1 MPAKVG
7 AEPGGIMHI
16 GIKALFVTGGKVY
29 IVAEKG
35 DIFPVPS
42 PPRLSLALERIKE
55 NGYSEPFFDVSRA
68 QIVCES
74 ASAIFALRRM
84 LWQLLPPEVAGKIIP
99 LPTTQQIPVERK
111 LALVVGE

>member
-1 MPAKVG
+1 MFKEIHG
-7 AEPGGIMHI
+7 LLISDG
-16 GIKALFVTGGKVY
+16 KLF

-55 NGYSEPFFDVSRA
+55 NGYPKPFLDVSRA

-74 ASAIFALRRM
+74 ASAIFALRVM
-84 LWQLLPPEVAGKIIP
+84 LWQLLPPEIAGKIIP
-99 LPTTQQIPVERK
+99 LPTNNHQIPTERK
-111 LALVVGE
+111 LALVVGG